1 MKVISTKDAVGCI
14 LCHDITQIIKGQTKG
29 PVFRKGH
36 IVTEE
41 DIPVLLRVGK
51 ENLYVWE
58 PKEGMLHE
66 DEGAEILRQFCQGG
80 SRKEAAFEGEK
91 KCFRYMSASR
101 ASEGK
106 IELTAEMD
114 GLFKVDKKALYEV
127 NSQGEM
133 MIATRHG
140 NTEVR
145 KGDKLAGM
153 RVIPLVI
160 SREKMDKA
168 GDAIRQENG
177 GKPILSLLPF
187 VPKRVAVITTGS
199 EVYKGRIKDTFT
211 PVLEEKLG
219 HYPVTIIFRTVCD
232 DDPQM
237 VTDAIRGALEMG
249 ADLVLCT
256 GGMSVDPDDRT
267 PLAIR
272 NSGAKIVAYGAPV
285 LPGAMFL
292 LSYMEGGQAVIG
304 LPGCVMYAERTI
316 FDLVLPRVLADDPV
330 TKEEIATLG
339 EGGLC
344 LNCPVCTYPNCGFGK

>member
-14 LCHDITQIIKGQTKG
+14 LCHDITQIIKGHTKG

-160 SREKMDKA
+160 SREKMD
-168 GDAIRQENG
+168 
-177 GKPILSLLPF
+177 
-187 VPKRVAVITTGS
+187 
-199 EVYKGRIKDTFT
+199 
-211 PVLEEKLG
+211 
-219 HYPVTIIFRTVCD
+219 
-232 DDPQM
+232 
-237 VTDAIRGALEMG
+237 
-249 ADLVLCT
+249 
-256 GGMSVDPDDRT
+256 
-267 PLAIR
+267 
-272 NSGAKIVAYGAPV
+272 
-285 LPGAMFL
+285 
-292 LSYMEGGQAVIG
+292 
-304 LPGCVMYAERTI
+304 
-316 FDLVLPRVLADDPV
+316 
-330 TKEEIATLG
+330 
-339 EGGLC
+339 
-344 LNCPVCTYPNCGFGK
+344 